1 MTERFLTI
9 TLQPDWE
16 AGLRAAA
23 KAAQQSTY
31 SSMHIDMV
39 LKAA

>member
-9 TLQPDWE
+9 TLQPDWQ

-23 KAAQQSTY
+23 QAAQ
-31 SSMHIDMV
+31 
-39 LKAA
+39 KAEK